1 MNDWLKVGVAALVA
15 FASATTI
22 VFAAGGQTIVQ
33 SGRAFHPGEV
43 SIAAGDTLHFTNND
57 EFIHQIYIKS
67 DALNVDTDE
76 KAPGE
81 AVDITFPKA
90 GTFEVHCHIHPKM
103 QLVVH
108 VK

>member
-1 MNDWLKVGVAALVA
+1 MALL
-15 FASATTI
+15 ATTA
-22 VFAAGGQTIVQ
+22 VALAGNVVTISQ
-33 SGRAFHPGEV
+33 SGRAFHPGEI
-43 SIAAGDTLHFTNND
+43 SISAGDTLHITNND

-67 DALNVDTDE
+67 DTMNVDTDE

-81 AVDITFPKA
+81 SVDITFPSV

-103 QLVVH
+103 LLVVH

>member
-1 MNDWLKVGVAALVA
+1 MV
-15 FASATTI
+15 SATAI
-22 VFAAGGQTIVQ
+22 VFAGGVQTIVQ
-33 SGRAFHPGEV
+33 SGRAFHPDQITIGP
-43 SIAAGDTLHFTNND
+43 GDTLHFTNQD
-57 EFIHQIYIKS
+57 EFIHQIYVKS

-81 AVDITFPKA
+81 TVDITFPTS

-103 QLVVH
+103 RLVVT